1 MNTETSTAVMPTMA
15 PPICF
20 MALMVACRASRP
32 SSCMMR
38 STFSTTTMAS
48 STRMPMLSTMPNM
61 VSMLT
66 ENPEIHMTAKVPS
79 RATGTTSVGISVAR
93 KFWRNRNMTR
103 NTRPMA
109 SSSVETTFW
118 MEISTKWVVSYGI
131 W

>member
-1 MNTETSTAVMPTMA
+1 MT
-15 PPICF
+15 
-20 MALMVACRASRP
+20 
-32 SSCMMR
+32 
-38 STFSTTTMAS
+38 
-48 STRMPMLSTMPNM
+48 MLSTMPNM